1 MSPVSAYIPPSAEAA
16 STAAAALIDPAG
28 TPTVGAEAVVTTIP
42 AGVVST
48 QYLDIVDGR
57 VSNQFLLIDGQDET
71 DMAAWAIAVREA
83 INAQTE
89 VNEVLLVVTV
99 DPSGTPQTNYFP
111 IRGVTVEDQPN
122 MVTVVWDTT
131 VRQRGWSVGV
141 AEVDSAFAALRT
153 QDVLASEQTALWGT
167 EFGNPEVQLGYI
179 IVEAALMPGDVTL
192 TRDEPVRQALEDG
205 FASLETAVLT
215 GVQPGR
221 TLPFAGQVT
230 LAGSPFD
237 LRTEIAAQ
245 VLAAD
250 GGHKVDWSGN
260 VVGLSIVAK
269 DPVDLTL
276 NGITSQ
282 MVAGESITIASQP
295 STRDVY
301 SSLVVE
307 GANGAVVKFT
317 FQLLIV

>member
-1 MSPVSAYIPPSAEAA
+1 MSPVSAYVPPA
-16 STAAAALIDPAG
+16 SSSTVTAPLIDPAG
-28 TPTVGAEAVVTTIP
+28 TPTVGTETVVATVP

-71 DMAAWAIAVREA
+71 DMAAWPIAVRQA

-89 VNEVLLVVTV
+89 ANEVLLAVTV
-99 DPSGTPQTNYFP
+99 DPSGSPTVNYFP

-131 VRQRGWSVGV
+131 VVQRPWSVGV

-153 QDVLASEQTALWGT
+153 QDTLASEQTALWGN
-167 EFGNPEVQLGYI
+167 ESGSPEVQLGYV
-179 IVEAALMPGDVTL
+179 IVEAALVPGDVTL

-221 TLPFAGQVT
+221 TMPFSGQVT
-230 LAGSPFD
+230 LASSPFD

-250 GGHKVDWSGN
+250 GGHKVDWNGN
-260 VVGLSIVAK
+260 VVGLSILAK
-269 DPVDLTL
+269 APVTLGL

-295 STRDVY
+295 NTRDVY
-301 SSLVVE
+301 NSIIVE
-307 GANGAVVKFT
+307 GANGTVVKFT